1 MYILISLIKLII
13 MSFYYYTYT
22 VRIKLII
29 VPAFL
34 FISFLNFSQ
43 SEWIEINPSLIYM
56 NVYDI
61 VDTAVSSYTPFGC
74 ATKSYT
80 LDVDQNNVT
89 DFTLTTSCYMGGLGG
104 NNEISLSSSDSSYFA
119 IDTNVID
126 TIGSVFSGQIVYY
139 PAIFSLVK
147 ELEYNDTVW
156 MGQCN
161 QQTLTNIAYYAYG
174 NYPSFISY
182 HSMDSWI
189 SGDHYIGFRKKI
201 EGVNHLGW
209 IKLNVSNYN
218 QFTVKEYALS
228 FLDSPIK
235 IYPNPVVDNVT
246 IQCGYLENSDFKVY
260 NVLGEIVL
268 QSKLVK
274 GLNQVDLSELR
285 HGVYS
290 LQVSGLDYFIQKQ
303 IVKL

>member
-1 MYILISLIKLII
+1 MKKRSLDKLIL
-13 MSFYYYTYT
+13 FYLSSSLYTF
-22 VRIKLII
+22 RIKLII

-34 FISFLNFSQ
+34 FISYFDYSQ
-43 SEWIEINPSLIYM
+43 SESIVINPSLIYM

-61 VDTAVSSYTPFGC
+61 VDTTVSSYTPFGC
-74 ATKSYT
+74 ATKSYK
-80 LDVDQNNVT
+80 LDVDQNNIT
-89 DFTLTTSCYMGGLGG
+89 DFTLSTSCYMGGAGG
-104 NNEISLSSSDSSYFA
+104 DRKISLSSSDSSYFA

-147 ELEYNDTVW
+147 ELEDNDTVW
-156 MGQCN
+156 MVQCN
-161 QQTLTNIAYYAYG
+161 QQALTNIAYYSYG

-201 EGVNHLGW
+201 HGLNHLGW
-209 IKLNVSNYN
+209 IKLNVSNYH

-235 IYPNPVVDNVT
+235 IYPNPVVDNLT
-246 IQCGYLENSDFKVY
+246 IQCGFFENSDVKVY

-290 LQVSGLDYFIQKQ
+290 LQVSGLDYLIQKQ

>member
-1 MYILISLIKLII
+1 MKKRSLDKLIL
-13 MSFYYYTYT
+13 FYLSSSLYTF
-22 VRIKLII
+22 RIKLII

-34 FISFLNFSQ
+34 FISYLNFSQ
-43 SEWIEINPSLIYM
+43 SESIVINPSLIYM

-61 VDTAVSSYTPFGC
+61 VDTTVSSYTPLGC
-74 ATKSYT
+74 ATKSYK
-80 LDVDQNNVT
+80 LDVDQNNIT
-89 DFTLTTSCYMGGLGG
+89 DFTLSTSCYMGGGG
-104 NNEISLSSSDSSYFA
+104 GDRKISLSSSDSSYFA

-147 ELEYNDTVW
+147 ELEDNDTVW
-156 MGQCN
+156 MVQCN
-161 QQTLTNIAYYAYG
+161 QQALTNIAYYSYG

-201 EGVNHLGW
+201 HGLNHLGW
-209 IKLNVSNYN
+209 IKLNVSNYH

-235 IYPNPVVDNVT
+235 IYPNPVVDNLT
-246 IQCGYLENSDFKVY
+246 IQCGYLENSDVKVY

-290 LQVSGLDYFIQKQ
+290 LQVSGLDYLIQKQ

>member
-1 MYILISLIKLII
+1 MQ
-13 MSFYYYTYT
+13 
-22 VRIKLII
+22 VHD
-29 VPAFL
+29 V
-34 FISFLNFSQ
+34 
-43 SEWIEINPSLIYM
+43 
-56 NVYDI
+56 

-74 ATKSYT
+74 ATKSYK
-80 LDVDQNNVT
+80 LDIDQNNVT
-89 DFTLTTSCYMGGLGG
+89 DFTLTTSCYMGGSGADKK
-104 NNEISLSSSDSSYFA
+104 ITLSSSDSSYFA

-126 TIGSVFSGQIVYY
+126 TIGSIVAGQIVYN
-139 PAIFSLVK
+139 PAYFSLVK
-147 ELEYNDTVW
+147 AFEWNDSIK
-156 MGQCN
+156 MEQCN
-161 QQTLTNIAYYAYG
+161 QQTVQNIVDYSYG

-189 SGDHYIGFRKKI
+189 SGDHYIGFRKQI
-201 EGVNHLGW
+201 NGINHLGW
-209 IKLNVSNYN
+209 IKLSVSNYN
-218 QFTVKEYALS
+218 QFVVKEYALS

-260 NVLGEIVL
+260 NLLGEIVL

-274 GLNQVDLSELR
+274 GLNQIDLSELR

-290 LQVSGLDYFIQKQ
+290 LQVSGLDYLIRKQ

>member
-1 MYILISLIKLII
+1 MKKRSLDKLIL
-13 MSFYYYTYT
+13 FYLSSSLYTF
-22 VRIKLII
+22 RIKLII

-34 FISFLNFSQ
+34 FISYLNFSQ
-43 SEWIEINPSLIYM
+43 SESIVINPSLIYM

-61 VDTAVSSYTPFGC
+61 VDTTVSSYTPLGC
-74 ATKSYT
+74 ATKSYK
-80 LDVDQNNVT
+80 LDVDQNNIT
-89 DFTLTTSCYMGGLGG
+89 DFTLSTSCYMGGFGG
-104 NNEISLSSSDSSYFA
+104 DKKISLSSSDSSYFA

-139 PAIFSLVK
+139 PAIISLVK
-147 ELEYNDTVW
+147 KLEDNDTVW

-161 QQTLTNIAYYAYG
+161 QQALTNIAYYSYG

-182 HSMDSWI
+182 NSMDSWI

-201 EGVNHLGW
+201 NGLNHLGW

-218 QFTVKEYALS
+218 KFTVKEYALS

-260 NVLGEIVL
+260 NVLGEIIL

>member
-1 MYILISLIKLII
+1 MSSLSKLKFNSLN
-13 MSFYYYTYT
+13 MKVNSY
-22 VRIKLII
+22 RIKLVL
-29 VPAFL
+29 VPIF
-34 FISFLNFSQ
+34 FWITFFDFSQ
-43 SEWIEINPSLIYM
+43 SESIVINPSLIYM
-56 NVYDI
+56 HVHDV

-74 ATKSYT
+74 ATKSYKF
-80 LDVDQNNVT
+80 DVDQNNVT
-89 DFTLTTSCYMGGLGG
+89 DFTLTTSCYMGGYGG
-104 NNEISLSSSDSSYFA
+104 DKKITLSSSDSSYFA

-126 TIGSVFSGQIVYY
+126 TIGSIVAGQIVYN
-139 PAIFSLVK
+139 PAYFSLVK
-147 ELEYNDTVW
+147 AFEWNDSIK
-156 MGQCN
+156 MEQCN
-161 QQTLTNIAYYAYG
+161 QQAVKNIVDYSYG

-189 SGDHYIGFRKKI
+189 SGDHYIGFRKQI
-201 EGVNHLGW
+201 NGINHLGW
-209 IKLNVSNYN
+209 IKLSVSNYN
-218 QFTVKEYALS
+218 QFVVTEYALS

-260 NVLGEIVL
+260 NLLGEIVL

-290 LQVSGLDYFIQKQ
+290 LQVSGLDYLIQKQ

>member
-1 MYILISLIKLII
+1 
-13 MSFYYYTYT
+13 
-22 VRIKLII
+22 
-29 VPAFL
+29 
-34 FISFLNFSQ
+34 
-43 SEWIEINPSLIYM
+43 M

-61 VDTAVSSYTPFGC
+61 VDTTVSSYTPFGC
-74 ATKSYT
+74 ATKSYK
-80 LDVDQNNVT
+80 LDVDQNNIT
-89 DFTLTTSCYMGGLGG
+89 DFTLSTSCYMGGAGG
-104 NNEISLSSSDSSYFA
+104 DRKISLSSSDSSYFA

-147 ELEYNDTVW
+147 ELEDNDTVW
-156 MGQCN
+156 MVQCN
-161 QQTLTNIAYYAYG
+161 QQALTNIAYYSYG

-201 EGVNHLGW
+201 HGLNHLGW
-209 IKLNVSNYN
+209 IKLNVSNYH

-235 IYPNPVVDNVT
+235 IYPNPVVDNLT
-246 IQCGYLENSDFKVY
+246 IQCGFFENSDVKVY

-290 LQVSGLDYFIQKQ
+290 LQVSGLDYLIQKQ